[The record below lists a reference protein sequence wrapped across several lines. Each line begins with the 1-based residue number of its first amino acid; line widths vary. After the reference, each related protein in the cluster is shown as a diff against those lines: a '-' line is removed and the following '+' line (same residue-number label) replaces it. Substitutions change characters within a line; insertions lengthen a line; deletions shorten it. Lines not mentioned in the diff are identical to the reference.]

1 MKHISTPRGADADA
15 WKAEMLK
22 FAERAGAR
30 TAASTA
36 ARAQRS
42 SLIKLAASALD
53 LRVSALARGV
63 CPREDQGGSQP
74 LAVAAACLASAV
86 RNQKEN
92 K

>member
-22 FAERAGAR
+22 FAERSAERAV
-30 TAASTA
+30 ANTA
-36 ARAQRS
+36 ARQQRS
-42 SLIKLAASALD
+42 SLIKLAASAID
-53 LRVSALARGV
+53 LHVSALARGV
-63 CPREDQGGSQP
+63 CPRDDPGGSPP